1 MRCARRSARCA
12 RHRAIRV
19 QKKGPR
25 GPFLF
30 NIAAIDHT
38 GSRMRTRNI
47 VFVMA
52 AAAAAFASDA
62 WSGGY
67 PERPV
72 TVIVPFAAGG
82 DADLAGRNLAAV
94 AQRLLGQPV
103 VVTNKAG
110 ASGAIGS
117 QAVRDAT
124 PDGYTLLVARV
135 GSNAVLPALKHDLGW
150 TWDDFTFLGLLELNP
165 FVCFVNA
172 DSPYRTFGDLTRAIR
187 ANPGKLNYSSS
198 GAGTILHLAP
208 LMIFQSLGL
217 GEDAAAHIAYKGGSE
232 AALAVISKNVDF
244 SCGNLTS
251 TLGLIRGG
259 KVRALV
265 TTTPERVKDIPD
277 VPTAREAGYPQLEA
291 IIGWSAL
298 YGPPR
303 LSAQVVARWA
313 DALAAAAK
321 DPSWLAGEE
330 KIGSIPRVLSPQE
343 TRSYVGAQVRA
354 YEKLGRQL
362 HVELR

>member
-1 MRCARRSARCA
+1 MVK
-12 RHRAIRV
+12 RAWTAV
-19 QKKGPR
+19 
-25 GPFLF
+25 
-30 NIAAIDHT
+30 AA
-38 GSRMRTRNI
+38 
-47 VFVMA
+47 MA
-52 AAAAAFASDA
+52 AAFGVAAWA
-62 WSGGY
+62 GPY

-72 TVIVPFAAGG
+72 TLVVPFAAGG
-82 DADLAGRNLAAV
+82 DADLAGRNLGAT
-94 AQRLLGQPV
+94 AQKLLGQPV
-103 VVTNKAG
+103 VVVNRAG

-117 QAVRDAT
+117 QAVRDAA

-150 TWDDFTFLGLLELNP
+150 KWDDFTFLGLLELNP

-172 DSPYRTFGDLTRAIR
+172 DSPYKTFGELTQAIK

-217 GEDAAAHIAYKGGSE
+217 DENAAVHVAYKGGSE

-277 VPTAREAGYPQLEA
+277 VPTARESGYPELEA

-298 YGPPR
+298 YGPRGLPKD
-303 LSAQVVARWA
+303 VVARWA
-313 DALAAAAK
+313 EVLATTAK
-321 DPSWLAGEE
+321 DPAWLAGEE
-330 KIGSIPRVLSPQE
+330 KIGSIPRILSPEE
-343 TRSYVGAQVRA
+343 TRRYVASQVQA

-362 HVELR
+362 HLELK

>member
-1 MRCARRSARCA
+1 MRRRITLVAVAVVVTAFVSAA
-12 RHRAIRV
+12 W
-19 QKKGPR
+19 
-25 GPFLF
+25 
-30 NIAAIDHT
+30 AA
-38 GSRMRTRNI
+38 
-47 VFVMA
+47 
-52 AAAAAFASDA
+52 
-62 WSGGY
+62 GY

-72 TVIVPFAAGG
+72 TLVVPFAAGG

-103 VVTNKAG
+103 VVANKAG

-117 QAVRDAT
+117 QAVRDAA

-135 GSNAVLPALKHDLGW
+135 GSNAVLPALKHDLAW
-150 TWDDFTFLGLLELNP
+150 KWDDFTFLGLLELNP

-172 DSPYRTFGDLTRAIR
+172 DSPYKTFGDLTRAIK

-217 GEDAAAHIAYKGGSE
+217 GEEAAVHIAYKGGSE

-277 VPTAREAGYPQLEA
+277 VPTAREAGYPELEA

-303 LSAQVVARWA
+303 LPQDVVARWA
-313 DALAAAAK
+313 ETLATAAK
-321 DPSWLAGEE
+321 DPAWLSGEE
-330 KIGSIPRVLSPQE
+330 KIGSIPRVLSPGE
-343 TRSYVGAQVRA
+343 TRRYVGDQVQA

-362 HVELR
+362 HLELK